1 MKTWVGW
8 GCKVL
13 SEVATDQVR
22 LNSPRSQ
29 ARASGVL
36 MPHLLP
42 LKRDHLYCVTN
53 ICNIARLS

>member
-42 LKRDHLYCVTN
+42 LKRDHLLL
-53 ICNIARLS
+53 RHKHM